1 MHRYENQMFDT
12 RSHDFMD
19 FSIILIDI
27 SSRNNRNQ
35 IGSFLVFGKKIFLSQ
50 MTCMLELRI
59 E

>member
-1 MHRYENQMFDT
+1 MHRYQNQMFDT
-12 RSHDFMD
+12 QSHDFMD

-35 IGSFLVFGKKIFLSQ
+35 IWSFLVFGKNRFLSQ
-50 MTCMLELRI
+50 MTCMLDLRI